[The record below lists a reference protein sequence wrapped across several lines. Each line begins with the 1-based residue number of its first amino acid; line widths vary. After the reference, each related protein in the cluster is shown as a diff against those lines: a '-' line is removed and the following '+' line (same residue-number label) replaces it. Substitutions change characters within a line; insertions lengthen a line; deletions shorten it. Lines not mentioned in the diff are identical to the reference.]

1 MGLARMVLTR
11 NQGSHD
17 GRARLHHGAGTRVT
31 FLRTPVGTAPADPIH
46 ERWTRAT
53 WPSPSDRPPTRQ
65 TSSHASA
72 ANEPTKEGTVHLSD
86 PRLPPEREARHLA
99 RIRAYY
105 DETWLDYRWLWLNR
119 HNYALHFGYWDAH
132 TRTHAAALLNL
143 NRVLARALAIRP
155 GQRILDAGCG
165 VGGSAIWLAQTFGAE
180 VVGIT
185 PVPSQVDRARRHAR
199 ATGVADRVTFE
210 QQDYT
215 HTTFPDR
222 SFDYVWAIE
231 SVCHAPD
238 KRAVLREARRVL
250 RPGGRLG
257 VIEYVRTGRPHAPAD
272 ERLLQR
278 WLSDWA
284 IPDLA
289 TGAELVHSSQAA
301 GFEAVRLV
309 DITRA
314 VQPSLRRLF
323 WLATLLGPGESLLYA
338 LGLRS
343 ARQHGNTRGARD
355 QYRAARRGLW
365 VDAMLTAGI
374 SAG

>member
-284 IPDLA
+284 IPIWRPAQSWCIRARPQVSRRCGWWILLA
-289 TGAELVHSSQAA
+289 RYSRRCAA
-301 GFEAVRLV
+301 CSGW
-309 DITRA
+309 
-314 VQPSLRRLF
+314 RRC
-323 WLATLLGPGESLLYA
+323 
-338 LGLRS
+338 S
-343 ARQHGNTRGARD
+343 ARASPCSTRSDSALPASMATREAHATSTAPRAGAS
-355 QYRAARRGLW
+355 GS
-365 VDAMLTAGI
+365 TPC
-374 SAG
+374 